1 MSLCITACRVQEYV
15 VKDVERKRP
24 PPVFGLVEGDDPA
37 STPRTGTTNQDSSP
51 SRSRRRRGAGTRTRI
66 GPMSRRV
73 RSGHGSGA
81 GAGSARPRRRGP
93 RKQDLPPRRAKP
105 KAAPRAGGGA
115 VPGARKKSG
124 IEFRLF
130 VSYNSYE
137 RTTLEI
143 TAPARRRQQRRA
155 WISDRIRELEQE
167 RLHSARGAWHRCLAC
182 ELLQVQEPHHRTAA

>member
-1 MSLCITACRVQEYV
+1 VSLRAAC
-15 VKDVERKRP
+15 KSMWLSMWNGKRRS
-24 PPVFGLVEGDDPA
+24 PVFGLFGRATTGPA
-37 STPRTGTTNQDSSP
+37 PTGTTNQDSSP

-93 RKQDLPPRRAKP
+93 QAIANAPNEGAKP

-115 VPGARKKSG
+115 VPGAIKNGGTES
-124 IEFRLF
+124 RLI
-130 VSYNSYE
+130 VSYE

>member
-1 MSLCITACRVQEYV
+1 MWLRMWNGKGLPRYLASWRATTQRPRPALEPQTRTAARAAVVVGAGPAPAPASAQCRVV
-15 VKDVERKRP
+15 SGPAMGPARALGP
-24 PPVFGLVEGDDPA
+24 PG
-37 STPRTGTTNQDSSP
+37 
-51 SRSRRRRGAGTRTRI
+51 RGAAA
-66 GPMSRRV
+66 PP
-73 RSGHGSGA
+73 
-81 GAGSARPRRRGP
+81 SACPQG
-93 RKQDLPPRRAKP
+93 AKP

>member
-93 RKQDLPPRRAKP
+93 AKRMPPRGQAQGGPARRRRRGSRCAK
-105 KAAPRAGGGA
+105 
-115 VPGARKKSG
+115 KKRNR
-124 IEFRLF
+124 IPF
-130 VSYNSYE
+130 VCFIQFI
-137 RTTLEI
+137 RTHKLEI